1 MASDMEKIS
10 KRAWNKGREE
20 IGIKGAGDGDKTE
33 KNGDVKKKK
42 KKEEK
47 KADDG
52 ESDKDSDGDG
62 DGEEDVTFEGKVAF
76 TEKVRRL
83 TNEGLTRLVKKIKE
97 KCKEALEDVDAEKL
111 HI

>member
-1 MASDMEKIS
+1 MLGVQKE
-10 KRAWNKGREE
+10 G
-20 IGIKGAGDGDKTE
+20 
-33 KNGDVKKKK
+33 KKKE

-47 KADDG
+47 KG
-52 ESDKDSDGDG
+52 DSDREGSGGDEEE
-62 DGEEDVTFEGKVAF
+62 DEDVTFEDKVAF

-111 HI
+111 HIQVDKIDKESFEVLSKLVDDNLVKSKNANKR